1 MPKCAE
7 IESYSAEKLER
18 EVTREHCFANLCKI
32 APSKSFKSRDRYV
45 LSCLRASGP
54 TSSHTGQRNF
64 AAGAFLALFDLTRW
78 LGKKSD
84 RMWFDVIGISGRLA
98 SVLLDKGK
106 GTRALCSLFSWENVQ
121 GWPPLQR
128 SSCSNGRILA
138 EFLQDSGRM
147 RPKSQT
153 EEKQSR
159 NDQIK
164 IQRVASICRLPFS
177 TLKTTGTKLLKMLQ
191 SLQCKKVTQGYAR
204 HKWQRRKKANKQFR
218 QKDYILLYSFI
229 ICHALCIFMTL
240 WASLG
245 QDCRDLLLGTWLQV
259 GYISA
264 RHENTLEVDLKSNRI
279 VRSCQ
284 VCRANCIAP
293 HSWVQSQRPQEIHKA
308 RLLKNGRRT
317 GNCDT
322 SMYNRSKYNQMYA
335 NASCHNLR

>member
-1 MPKCAE
+1 M
-7 IESYSAEKLER
+7 
-18 EVTREHCFANLCKI
+18 
-32 APSKSFKSRDRYV
+32 
-45 LSCLRASGP
+45 
-54 TSSHTGQRNF
+54 
-64 AAGAFLALFDLTRW
+64 
-78 LGKKSD
+78 
-84 RMWFDVIGISGRLA
+84 
-98 SVLLDKGK
+98 
-106 GTRALCSLFSWENVQ
+106 LFSWENVQ

-147 RPKSQT
+147 RPKSHT

-240 WASLG
+240 WASVG

-259 GYISA
+259 GYIMLHICKAREYPRSRCQIQQDSQIVSGLQSKLYSTALLSA
-264 RHENTLEVDLKSNRI
+264 EPTAAGN
-279 VRSCQ
+279 
-284 VCRANCIAP
+284 P
-293 HSWVQSQRPQEIHKA
+293 QSQTP
-308 RLLKNGRRT
+308 
-317 GNCDT
+317 
-322 SMYNRSKYNQMYA
+322 
-335 NASCHNLR
+335 